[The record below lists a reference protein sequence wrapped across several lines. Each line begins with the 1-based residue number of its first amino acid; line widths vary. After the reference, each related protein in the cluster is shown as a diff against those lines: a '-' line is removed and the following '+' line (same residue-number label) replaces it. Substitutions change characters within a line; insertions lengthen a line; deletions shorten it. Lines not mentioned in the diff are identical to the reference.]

1 MSNDGFQFT
10 IRELTEADYEPI
22 IAVLDEW
29 WGGRRMADMLPRLF
43 FTHFRNTS
51 HAAIA
56 ADGTLTGF
64 LVGFRS
70 ATLPHVAYIHFVGV
84 SPDHRKMNIGAVL
97 YRTFFDQMAALGCTE
112 VHAVTSP
119 VNSTSIKFHHAQGFE
134 SHGSAKNAD
143 GVAYIPDYDGPG
155 EDRVKFTRTL
165 P

>member
-1 MSNDGFQFT
+1 MSNHENSFT

-29 WGGRRMADMLPRLF
+29 WGGRHMADMLPRLF

-56 ADGTLTGF
+56 TYGTLVGF

-70 ATLPHVAYIHFVGV
+70 PTLPHVAYIHFVGV
-84 SPDHRKMNIGAVL
+84 SPEHRKLKIGAAL
-97 YRTFFDQMAALGCTE
+97 YEKFFAEMAAAGCTE

-134 SHGSAKNAD
+134 SHGSAKNPD

-155 EDRVKFTRTL
+155 EDRVKFTRAL